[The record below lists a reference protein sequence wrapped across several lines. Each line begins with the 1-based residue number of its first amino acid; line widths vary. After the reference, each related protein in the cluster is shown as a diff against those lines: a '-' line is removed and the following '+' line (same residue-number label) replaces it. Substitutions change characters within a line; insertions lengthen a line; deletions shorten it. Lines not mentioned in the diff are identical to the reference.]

1 MRSKGKIA
9 SWNDDKG
16 FGFVTPF
23 DGGAKLFIHIKAFK
37 NRSRRPEANDVVTFS
52 ITKDKQ
58 GRTQAA
64 DATLAGEK
72 LSKKSAHAPN
82 PFAVGFA
89 WLFLVVVGV
98 SYFFADLPS
107 IVVGAYLLLSM
118 ITFIA
123 YAIDK
128 AAAQAGRWR
137 TSESSLHLL
146 ALLGGWPGALLAQQT
161 LRHKSKKGSFRVV
174 LWITVILNCAGF
186 AWLHTADGHDFIKQV
201 LHIVF

>member
-9 SWNDDKG
+9 SWKDDKG
-16 FGFVTPF
+16 FGFVAPF
-23 DGGAKLFIHIKAFK
+23 DGGAKVFIHIKAFK
-37 NRSRRPEANDVVTFS
+37 NRGRRPEVNDVVTFS
-52 ITKDKQ
+52 ITKDNQ

-64 DATLAGEK
+64 NATLAGDK
-72 LSKKSAHAPN
+72 LSKKSAHDAN
-82 PFAVGFA
+82 PFAISFA
-89 WLFLVVVGV
+89 WMFLVVVGV
-98 SYFFADLPS
+98 SYFFADLPL
-107 IVVGAYLLLSM
+107 IVVGAYALLSM

-137 TSESSLHLL
+137 TAESSLHML

-174 LWITVILNCAGF
+174 LWATVILNCVGL
-186 AWLHTADGHDFIKQV
+186 AWLHTSAGHDFLEQV
-201 LHIVF
+201 LHINL